1 MNIRLT
7 ERLWK
12 TPASRFLADQTKRA
26 RTFGGT
32 SKLAVLF
39 ILLAHVGIAQQVRV
53 VPEPVSLIERGGY
66 YEVPNLMR
74 AVLKS
79 NDENV
84 VKVVNSFKKELQ
96 EKYNI
101 IFSNKTSLSGITIT
115 IDSSQKREGYSL
127 KITSKEIN
135 IAAADAAGLF
145 YAFQTIR
152 QLLPTGT
159 KKQNASLVKI
169 PCVEITDYPR
179 YAYRG
184 MQLDVSR
191 HFFPASYIKK
201 FIDILAAYKINT
213 FHWHLT
219 DSHGWRLEIKQY
231 PRLTAVGAWR
241 ADRRGVPMTIAP
253 PTQPGEKAGY
263 GGFYTQKEVK
273 QIIEYA
279 KERFITIIP
288 EIEMPGHCTAALV
301 AYPQYSDL
309 NNPFPLL
316 MPCGYPGDLKHNF
329 CVGYDSTYV
338 FLQNIL
344 KEVMDLFPSEYVHIG
359 GDEVRGEPW
368 LSCPRCR
375 KRMEENGFTTAKQLQ
390 AYFTKRMDSFIVAHG
405 KRTIGWEEIL
415 SDNISPTATGM
426 VWHQQEGA
434 IDHVRKG
441 YDVVMMPYH
450 YTYFDFY
457 QSDPGLEKHI
467 TYAPLYLD
475 TVYAFEPTPKGISE
489 EENKHILGVQ
499 ACMWTENIETTD
511 RVEYMLLPRLLALA
525 EVGWSPAKN
534 KNYPAFVKKVEH
546 EFKKFD
552 AAGIQYARS
561 MYNVS
566 ILPSYDSA
574 NKSVVVTLADQTQ
587 LYPIFYTLDG
597 SVPTP
602 ASKRYIRPFQIK
614 TKAVVKTAT
623 FDGSKRLG
631 KINTDTFFIHSLVA
645 ADLAGAGNMPLRKLN
660 DGIYGTVEPYDGRW
674 MSFTDSAVEII
685 ADMHAQKSVHSL
697 TLRCMEDQVGNVFL
711 PKAVEIYSSND
722 GRSFRKVKTLHNAKI
737 PESLLRHVKVM
748 KANLPN
754 ERCRFIKVVAKNAG
768 LAAEPAKSI
777 MLLDEI
783 TVE

>member
-1 MNIRLT
+1 M
-7 ERLWK
+7 
-12 TPASRFLADQTKRA
+12 
-26 RTFGGT
+26 FGGT
-32 SKLAVLF
+32 SRLFLLF
-39 ILLAHVGIAQQVRV
+39 ILFANLGFSQQVRV
-53 VPEPVSLIERGGY
+53 VPEPVSLIEKGGY
-66 YEVPNLMR
+66 YQLSDVMR
-74 AVLKS
+74 LVLES

-84 VKVVNSFKKELQ
+84 VRTVNFFKKELQ
-96 EKYNI
+96 KKYNI
-101 IFSNKTSLSGITIT
+101 IFSGQAALPGITIR
-115 IDSSQKREGYSL
+115 IDPAQKKEGYSL
-127 KITSKEIN
+127 NITPKEIN
-135 IAAADAAGLF
+135 IAAADAAGAF
-145 YAFQTIR
+145 YAIQTIR
-152 QLLPTGT
+152 QLLPASFYGTG
-159 KKQNASLVKI
+159 KHAASSVKI
-169 PCVEITDYPR
+169 PCVSITDYPR

-191 HFFPASYIKK
+191 HFFPAAYIKK
-201 FIDILAAYKINT
+201 FIDILAAYKVNT

-253 PTQPGEKAGY
+253 PTQPGERADY
-263 GGFYTQKEVK
+263 GGFYTQEEVK
-273 QIIEYA
+273 QIIQYA

-309 NNPFPLL
+309 NNPVPLL

-329 CVGYDSTYV
+329 CVGYDSTYI
-338 FLQNIL
+338 FLGNIL
-344 KEVMDLFPSEYVHIG
+344 REVMDLFPSEYVHIG
-359 GDEVRGEPW
+359 GDEVRGDPW

-375 KRMEENGFTTAKQLQ
+375 KRMEENNLTTAKQLQ
-390 AYFTKRMDSFIVAHG
+390 AYFTKRIDSFIVAHG

-415 SDNISPTATGM
+415 ADNISPTATGM

-434 IDHVRKG
+434 VDHVRKG

-457 QSDPGLEKHI
+457 QSAPGLEKYI

-475 TVYAFEPTPKGISE
+475 TVYAFEPTPAGISDE
-489 EENKHILGVQ
+489 ETKHILGVQ
-499 ACMWTENIETTD
+499 ACMWTENIETAD

-534 KNYPAFVKKVEH
+534 KNYPSFVKKVEH

-552 AAGIQYARS
+552 AAGINYARS

-574 NKSVVVTLADQTQ
+574 NKAVVVKLADQTQ
-587 LYPIFYTLDG
+587 LYPIYYTLDG
-597 SVPTP
+597 TAPTP
-602 ASKRYIRPFQIK
+602 SSKKYSRPIEITK
-614 TKAVVKTAT
+614 KAVVKTAT
-623 FDGSKRLG
+623 FDGTKRLG
-631 KINTDTFFIHSLVA
+631 QVNTDTFFIHSA
-645 ADLAGAGNMPLRKLN
+645 AGAHITGADNSPLPKLN

-674 MSFTDSAVEII
+674 VSFTDSLVEII
-685 ADMHAQKSVHSL
+685 SDLHETKAIRSL
-697 TLRCMEDQVGNVFL
+697 SFRFMEDQVGNVYL
-711 PKAVEIYSSND
+711 PKLVSVYVSND
-722 GRSFRKVKTLHNAKI
+722 NRNFREVKTLQNAKI
-737 PESLLRHVKVM
+737 PGSLLRHVKVM
-748 KANLPN
+748 KTGPLN
-754 ERCRFIKVVAKNAG
+754 ERCRFIKVVVKNADLSAEAAKN
-768 LAAEPAKSI
+768 I